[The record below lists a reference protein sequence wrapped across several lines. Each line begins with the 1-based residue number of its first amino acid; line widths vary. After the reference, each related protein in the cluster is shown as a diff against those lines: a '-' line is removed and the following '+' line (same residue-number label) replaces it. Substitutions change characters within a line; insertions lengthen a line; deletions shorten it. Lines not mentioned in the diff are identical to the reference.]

1 MWPDPLPIESIV
13 KAWEFW
19 SRWSM
24 WDDLM
29 ISTCFHDCVR
39 CVWCVWCTNKRG
51 AGGVA
56 QGQIRLQNLWTLPV
70 TFKVLQGTQWHRN
83 FRVGI
88 SWLCCHYR
96 HYRHYSHHRH
106 YHVSLIA
113 AGLVSYSPMCSKTSM
128 IHNRHPIGPG
138 HDSQTGS
145 DIIWVSWGPQCF
157 ELWCMCNLCN
167 TLKHGES
174 HLGPLSPLSPL
185 GPFTKFTKCFRQ
197 RPWGGPS
204 AKSTDTSRWERE
216 RWGKRKAILR
226 EERCAS
232 NWLNWHDAKSWIRN
246 NENKQEITRT
256 IRM

>member
-39 CVWCVWCTNKRG
+39 CVWCVWCTNEGG

-56 QGQIRLQNLWTLPV
+56 QGQSRLQNLWTLPV

-88 SWLCCHYR
+88 SWLRCH
-96 HYRHYSHHRH
+96 HRHYSHYRH

-174 HLGPLSPLSPL
+174 HEIHEESTGSTGSTGSIHEVHHVFQAAPVGRSLSEVHGHLEVRT
-185 GPFTKFTKCFRQ
+185 GKVTKTQ
-197 RPWGGPS
+197 S
-204 AKSTDTSRWERE
+204 DS
-216 RWGKRKAILR
+216 LR
-226 EERCAS
+226 IDSIDMMQKVE
-232 NWLNWHDAKSWIRN
+232 
-246 NENKQEITRT
+246 
-256 IRM
+256 